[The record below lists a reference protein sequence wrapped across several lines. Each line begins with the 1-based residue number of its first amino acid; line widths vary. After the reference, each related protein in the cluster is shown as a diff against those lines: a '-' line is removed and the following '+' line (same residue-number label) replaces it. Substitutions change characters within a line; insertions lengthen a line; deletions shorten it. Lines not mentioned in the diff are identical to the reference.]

1 MHLIGPFRQLLC
13 MNNLALRGPLTDNS
27 LAVIYEGGILV
38 SNDFIKAVGDFSS
51 LLHTYAKHKDITI
64 HTIDEDLVALPG
76 FIDAHTHICFAG
88 SRAMDFAARNGG
100 KSYLDIANAG
110 GGIMSTVRNTRNAS
124 FEELLDGTM
133 KRLNTLMR
141 QGITTVEAKS
151 GYGLST
157 NDELKMLRV
166 LKQSNEKHI
175 LDIVST
181 CLAAHMKPKDFD
193 GDSREYLNYILAEI
207 VPVVKKE
214 QLAKRFDIFVE
225 QSAFSKEDALPYL
238 KKLSTMGFDLSVHA
252 DQFSSGGSEVGV
264 ICGAQSVDHLEASKA
279 PQIQMIAKSTTT
291 ATVLPGASIGL
302 GYNFAP
308 ARSLLDAQCIVA
320 IASDWNPGS
329 APQGQLLAQAAIMAS
344 YEKLSSAEVLA
355 GITCRAA
362 HALGL
367 CDRGIISDGMLCDI
381 VAFETKDYRDILYH
395 QGSLQPVHLWKR
407 GKQQF

>member
-1 MHLIGPFRQLLC
+1 MLV
-13 MNNLALRGPLTDNS
+13 DNDS
-27 LAVIYEGGILV
+27 V
-38 SNDFIKAVGDFSS
+38 KAVADFSS
-51 LLHTYAKHKDITI
+51 LLGMYGKNEDVTI
-64 HTIDEDLVALPG
+64 HTIQEDLVALPG

-88 SRAMDFAARNGG
+88 SRAMDFAARNSG

-124 FEELLDGTM
+124 FEELLDGIM
-133 KRLNTLMR
+133 KRLNTLVK

-151 GYGLST
+151 GYGLNT

-166 LKQSNEKHI
+166 LKRSNEKHI

-181 CLAAHMKPKDFD
+181 CLAAHMKPQDFD
-193 GDSREYLNYILAEI
+193 GDAREYLNYILAEI

-214 QLAKRFDIFVE
+214 QLAKRFDIFIE
-225 QSAFSKEDALPYL
+225 QSAFSGEDALPYL
-238 KKLSTMGFDLSVHA
+238 KTLSAMGFDLSVHA

-264 ICGAQSVDHLEASKA
+264 ICGAQSVDHLEVCKA
-279 PQIQMIAKSTTT
+279 EHIRMIAASETT

-302 GYNFAP
+302 GCDFAP
-308 ARSLLDAQCIVA
+308 ARALLDAQCSVV

-344 YEKLSSAEVLA
+344 YEKLSSTEVFA
-355 GITCRAA
+355 GITYRAA

-367 CDRGIISDGMLCDI
+367 SDRGVIADGMLCDI
-381 VAFETKDYRDILYH
+381 VAFETKDYRDILYY
-395 QGSLQPVHLWKR
+395 QGSLQPAHLWKR
-407 GKQQF
+407 GQQQF